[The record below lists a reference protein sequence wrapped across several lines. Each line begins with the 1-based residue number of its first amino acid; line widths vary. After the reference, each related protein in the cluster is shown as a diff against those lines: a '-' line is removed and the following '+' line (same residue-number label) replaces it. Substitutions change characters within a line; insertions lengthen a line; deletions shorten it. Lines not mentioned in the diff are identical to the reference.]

1 MNDSHQIYI
10 TIKLQQTKG
19 KMSSYL
25 PFCQNGKS
33 LSCSS
38 HLNLTV
44 LWPQRTNIYMA
55 VTINNFFCLL
65 LTFSHT

>member
-10 TIKLQQTKG
+10 TINLQQTKG
-19 KMSSYL
+19 KMSSHL
-25 PFCQNGKS
+25 PFRRNGKS

-44 LWPQRTNIYMA
+44 CWLQHADIY
-55 VTINNFFCLL
+55 VVV
-65 LTFSHT
+65 